1 MPTADA
7 TDLRRRA
14 TELRRFAH
22 TLDTLRVHDLHLR
35 TGPTTWL
42 GPSPSACDADV
53 RVLAHGLSTSAD
65 DLRRTAARLERRAAD
80 LDAAARAAALAGI
93 N

>member
-1 MPTADA
+1 MPTSES
-7 TDLRRRA
+7 THLRRRA
-14 TELRRFAH
+14 SELRRFAQ
-22 TLDTLRVHDLHLR
+22 TLDTLRVHDLRLR

-53 RVLAHGLSTSAD
+53 RAIATGLHAAAD
-65 DLRRTAARLERRAAD
+65 ELRRTAARLERRAAD